1 MQVPMS
7 TWPGAGLNHTRSS
20 SGLFLQNG
28 IRKNRITVSLC
39 CCDSSHYTVHSSSH
53 KRAILFAMDELYLLD
68 ELPELLREIPDPPK
82 ELWARGK
89 LPGAEYSLLTI
100 VGSRACTDY
109 GRRAVRHLIDG
120 LRGKPVAIVSGLAYG
135 IDAEAHRAALDAGL
149 PCVAFPGSGLD
160 WNVLYPRANVNLAR
174 EILANGGCLLSEFK
188 PETRAAD
195 YTFPKRD
202 RLMAGIAKA
211 TLIVEAKEKSGTL
224 ITARMAVE
232 YNRELLAVP
241 GSIFSHESAGVHQFL
256 KLGAA
261 PATESAD
268 LLRALG
274 LSESAPLSAMLRE
287 DLNDDELKV
296 LRALASPL
304 SRDDLLDSIGLSAAE
319 ANTLLSLMEIKGL
332 LVEEFGLIRAR

>member
-1 MQVPMS
+1 
-7 TWPGAGLNHTRSS
+7 
-20 SGLFLQNG
+20 
-28 IRKNRITVSLC
+28 
-39 CCDSSHYTVHSSSH
+39 
-53 KRAILFAMDELYLLD
+53 MDELYLLD
-68 ELPELLREIPDPPK
+68 ELPALLREIPDPPR
-82 ELWARGK
+82 ELYARGR
-89 LPGAEYSLLTI
+89 LPDPAHTFLTV

-109 GRRAVRHLIDG
+109 GRRAVRHLIEG
-120 LRGKPVAIVSGLAYG
+120 LRGQPVAIVSGLAYG

-160 WNVLYPRANVNLAR
+160 WNVLYPRANVGLAK
-174 EILANGGCLLSEFK
+174 EILENGGCLLSEFK

-202 RLMAGIAKA
+202 RLMAAMAKA
-211 TLIVEAKEKSGTL
+211 TVIIEAKEKSGTL

-241 GSIFSHESAGVHQFL
+241 GSIFSAESAGAHQFL

-261 PATESAD
+261 PATEAAD

-274 LSESAPLSAMLRE
+274 LSESAPRAAMMRE
-287 DLNDDELKV
+287 DLNDEERAV
-296 LRALASPL
+296 LRALSTPL
-304 SRDDLLDSIGLSAAE
+304 SRDDLLESIGLNAAE

-332 LVEEFGLIRAR
+332 LVEEFGLIRAK